1 MSKKKSGIRLKD
13 FVETYG
19 LEDRVDEIKSVLREW
34 RSKNISQ
41 VTQYIEEEDK
51 DFLIDY
57 YELSEAVLVEE
68 TPKTVAKEV
77 EKEHVKSTKS
87 QKPTSKRPQQKPIQ
101 ASKKQ
106 EAPARKPEIK
116 QETKDQ
122 VVIPEPKKE
131 EQPSA
136 PVLLETSK
144 PVESKPVAEEKPEEK
159 IVEEKMEQ
167 DKPIEKPE
175 KHMHKVVEENI
186 AKEQPKQEPLTEI
199 KPSEEKLVVQEK
211 KEHTEEKSKI
221 KEEKQEKA
229 KEEPIQV
236 KAKELEKVETKQE
249 SQKAPS
255 QKPKKEPQK
264 PPPPKEEAKKEEE
277 IKIIEIPEVI
287 SVREFAELLGV
298 GPNQIIKE
306 LFQEGILVTINQNID
321 PNLAVKIAEKFGY
334 LAEIKKPEVVIEEE
348 EPEEEDPSKLK
359 PRPPVVVVMGHVDH
373 GKTTLLDTIRKT
385 NVAAREKGGITQH
398 IGASMVKTKDGRL
411 ITFLDTP
418 GHEAFTSLRARGA
431 QVTDVAILVV
441 AADDGVMPQTI
452 EAINHA
458 KAFNVPIVVA
468 VNKIDKPGADP
479 SRVRREL
486 SEVGIIPEEWGGDT
500 VFVDV
505 SAKTGQGVDELLDM
519 VMLVADMLEL
529 KANPDKKAK
538 GTIIESR
545 LDKQKGPV
553 ATVLVTEGTLKVGDI
568 FVAGATYGR
577 VRAMMDSYGHKVKQ
591 ATPSMAVEIIGF
603 EEVPEAGDVL
613 KVVDSEK
620 QAKELAQIRKTAKE
634 QEKNK
639 ELGISLDDIFKK
651 IKEGEVKELKLIVK
665 ADAVG
670 SLEAI
675 KKSLSDIKTSEV
687 SIKVIHEGVGSIT
700 EGDVMLAKAAKAII
714 LGFNVRPDAKAKEA
728 AEREKVDIR
737 VYGIIYELLDDVKK
751 AISGMLSPVK
761 KEITLGLA
769 EVRATFK
776 VKGAGTVAGCYVL
789 EGKIV
794 RNQRA
799 RLIRNGVVIYDGK
812 IESLK
817 RFKEDVNEVARGYEC
832 GIKLENYNDIKVK
845 DEIECYEIKEE
856 KQTL

>member
-13 FVETYG
+13 FVEIYG
-19 LEDRVDEIKSVLREW
+19 LEDRVEEIKSVLREW

-57 YELSEAVLVEE
+57 YELSDAVLVEE

-106 EAPARKPEIK
+106 EAPARKPEMK

-131 EQPSA
+131 EQSSA

-159 IVEEKMEQ
+159 MVEEKMEQ

-175 KHMHKVVEENI
+175 EHMHKVVEENI
-186 AKEQPKQEPLTEI
+186 AKEQPKQEPLTEV
-199 KPSEEKLVVQEK
+199 KPIEEKQSV
-211 KEHTEEKSKI
+211 
-221 KEEKQEKA
+221 QEKA
-229 KEEPIQV
+229 KEELIQE
-236 KAKELEKVETKQE
+236 KAEEPEKVETKQE
-249 SQKAPS
+249 SPKAPS

-264 PPPPKEEAKKEEE
+264 PPPPKEEVKKEEE

-334 LAEIKKPEVVIEEE
+334 LAEIKKTEIVIEEE

-479 SRVRREL
+479 YRVRREL

-577 VRAMMDSYGHKVKQ
+577 VRAMMDSYGHRVKQ

-687 SIKVIHEGVGSIT
+687 SIKVIHEGVGFIT

-776 VKGAGTVAGCYVL
+776 IKGAGTVAGCYVL

-794 RNQRA
+794 RNQKA

-812 IESLK
+812 IESLR

>member
-57 YELSEAVLVEE
+57 YELSGAVLVEE

-106 EAPARKPEIK
+106 EAPARKPEMK

-122 VVIPEPKKE
+122 VVIQEPKKE
-131 EQPSA
+131 EQSSA

-159 IVEEKMEQ
+159 MVEEKMEQ

-175 KHMHKVVEENI
+175 EHMHKVVEENI
-186 AKEQPKQEPLTEI
+186 AKEQPKQEPLTEV
-199 KPSEEKLVVQEK
+199 KPIEEKHSVQEK
-211 KEHTEEKSKI
+211 V
-221 KEEKQEKA
+221 
-229 KEEPIQV
+229 KEEPIQA
-236 KAKELEKVETKQE
+236 KAEKQEKVETKQE

-334 LAEIKKPEVVIEEE
+334 LAEIKKTEIVIEEE

-577 VRAMMDSYGHKVKQ
+577 VRAMMDSYGHRVKQ

-620 QAKELAQIRKTAKE
+620 QAKELAQIRKMAKE

>member
-1 MSKKKSGIRLKD
+1 MSKKRSGIRLKD

-51 DFLIDY
+51 DFLIEY
-57 YELSEAVLVEE
+57 YELSEVVLVEE
-68 TPKTVAKEV
+68 APKTVAKET
-77 EKEHVKSTKS
+77 EKEHIKSTKS
-87 QKPTSKRPQQKPIQ
+87 QKPTSKKPVQPKSIQ
-101 ASKKQ
+101 APKKQ
-106 EAPARKPEIK
+106 EAPSRKPEVK

-122 VVIPEPKKE
+122 VVASEPKKE
-131 EQPSA
+131 EQPLT
-136 PVLLETSK
+136 PVVSETSK
-144 PVESKPVAEEKPEEK
+144 PVESKPATEVKPGEKIEQNKPVEKP
-159 IVEEKMEQ
+159 VEPME
-167 DKPIEKPE
+167 
-175 KHMHKVVEENI
+175 KVVEEKI
-186 AKEQPKQEPLTEI
+186 AQEQPKQEHVTEV
-199 KPSEEKLVVQEK
+199 KLAEEKQPVQEK
-211 KEHTEEKSKI
+211 KEHIEEEIKI
-221 KEEKQEKA
+221 KEKQ
-229 KEEPIQV
+229 
-236 KAKELEKVETKQE
+236 EKVETKQE
-249 SQKAPS
+249 PPKAPS

-321 PNLAVKIAEKFGY
+321 PNLAVKIAEKLGY
-334 LAEIKKPEVVIEEE
+334 LAEIKKPEIVIEEE
-348 EPEEEDPSKLK
+348 EEVEEDPSKLK

-568 FVAGATYGR
+568 FVVGSTYGR
-577 VRAMMDSYGHKVKQ
+577 VRAMMDSLGHRVKQ

-620 QAKELAQIRKTAKE
+620 QAKELAQIRKMAKE

-687 SIKVIHEGVGSIT
+687 SIRVIHEGVGSIT

-714 LGFNVRPDAKAKEA
+714 LGFNVRPDTKAKEA

>member
-41 VTQYIEEEDK
+41 VTQYIEEEDR

-57 YELSEAVLVEE
+57 YELSDAVLVEE

-87 QKPTSKRPQQKPIQ
+87 QKPTSKRPQQKPVQ

-122 VVIPEPKKE
+122 VVIPESKKE
-131 EQPSA
+131 EQSSA

-167 DKPIEKPE
+167 DKLIEKPE
-175 KHMHKVVEENI
+175 EHMHKVVEENTTQ
-186 AKEQPKQEPLTEI
+186 EQPKQEPLTEV
-199 KPSEEKLVVQEK
+199 KPIEEKQPV
-211 KEHTEEKSKI
+211 
-221 KEEKQEKA
+221 QEKA
-229 KEEPIQV
+229 KEELIQV
-236 KAKELEKVETKQE
+236 KAEEQEKVETKQE
-249 SQKAPS
+249 SSKAPP

-264 PPPPKEEAKKEEE
+264 PSPPKEEAKKEEE

-620 QAKELAQIRKTAKE
+620 QAKELAQIRKMAKE

>member
-13 FVETYG
+13 FIEIYG

-57 YELSEAVLVEE
+57 YELSDAVLVEE
-68 TPKTVAKEV
+68 APKTVAKET
-77 EKEHVKSTKS
+77 EKEHAKSTKS
-87 QKPTSKRPQQKPIQ
+87 QKPTSKKSQPKPIQ
-101 ASKKQ
+101 APKKQ

-116 QETKDQ
+116 QETKEQ

-131 EQPSA
+131 EQSLA
-136 PVLLETSK
+136 PVVLETSK

-167 DKPIEKPE
+167 DKSIEKPE
-175 KHMHKVVEENI
+175 EHMHKVVEENI
-186 AKEQPKQEPLTEI
+186 AREQPKQEPLIEA
-199 KPSEEKLVVQEK
+199 KPIEEKQSVQEK
-211 KEHTEEKSKI
+211 M
-221 KEEKQEKA
+221 KEEL
-229 KEEPIQV
+229 IQV
-236 KAKELEKVETKQE
+236 KAEEQEKVETKQE
-249 SQKAPS
+249 SPKTLS
-255 QKPKKEPQK
+255 QKSNRETQK
-264 PPPPKEEAKKEEE
+264 SSPPKEGVKKEEE

-321 PNLAVKIAEKFGY
+321 PNLAVKIAEKLGY
-334 LAEIKKPEVVIEEE
+334 LAEIKKPEIVIEEE

-553 ATVLVTEGTLKVGDI
+553 ATVLVMEGTLKVGDI

-620 QAKELAQIRKTAKE
+620 QAKELAQIRKMAKE

>member
-34 RSKNISQ
+34 RNKNISQ

-57 YELSEAVLVEE
+57 YELSGAVLVEE

-131 EQPSA
+131 EQSSA

-159 IVEEKMEQ
+159 MVEEKMEQ

-175 KHMHKVVEENI
+175 EHMHKVVEENI
-186 AKEQPKQEPLTEI
+186 AKEQPKQEPLTEV
-199 KPSEEKLVVQEK
+199 KPIEDKQSVQEK
-211 KEHTEEKSKI
+211 V
-221 KEEKQEKA
+221 KEEL
-229 KEEPIQV
+229 IQV
-236 KAKELEKVETKQE
+236 KAEEPEKVETKQE
-249 SQKAPS
+249 SPKEPS

-264 PPPPKEEAKKEEE
+264 PPPPKEEVKKEEE

-334 LAEIKKPEVVIEEE
+334 LAEIKKPEAVIEEE

-620 QAKELAQIRKTAKE
+620 QAKELAQIRKMAKE

>member
-13 FVETYG
+13 FIEAYG
-19 LEDRVDEIKSVLREW
+19 LEDRIDDVKNVLKEW

-41 VTQYIEEEDK
+41 ITQYIEEEDK
-51 DFLIDY
+51 DFLLEY
-57 YELSEAVLVEE
+57 YELSEIVIPEE
-68 TPKTVAKEV
+68 ELSKV
-77 EKEHVKSTKS
+77 EKESVKSTKS
-87 QKPTSKRPQQKPIQ
+87 QKSTPKKVSKPQQSPQTHK
-101 ASKKQ
+101 
-106 EAPARKPEIK
+106 KPE
-116 QETKDQ
+116 
-122 VVIPEPKKE
+122 VVAKKE
-131 EQPSA
+131 EPKEEIEKPSEIKEEPLQNQKDLIQEQPKQESTSEKIE
-136 PVLLETSK
+136 PVIAEPIKEVSQKTLDEKSQPTQEKEEAESSYKPKEEPKVIPTNVEETFSKPQAKEEKAFKEVSEEPKEEQKNKAEVLEKQIKEAIISNFDKKEKSTSQKPKKETSK
-144 PVESKPVAEEKPEEK
+144 PVE
-159 IVEEKMEQ
+159 
-167 DKPIEKPE
+167 
-175 KHMHKVVEENI
+175 
-186 AKEQPKQEPLTEI
+186 
-199 KPSEEKLVVQEK
+199 EK
-211 KEHTEEKSKI
+211 K
-221 KEEKQEKA
+221 A
-229 KEEPIQV
+229 
-236 KAKELEKVETKQE
+236 
-249 SQKAPS
+249 
-255 QKPKKEPQK
+255 
-264 PPPPKEEAKKEEE
+264 EEE
-277 IKIIEIPEVI
+277 IKIIEIPEII
-287 SVREFAELLGV
+287 SVRDFAELLGV
-298 GPNQIIKE
+298 SPNQVIKE

-334 LAEIKKPEVVIEEE
+334 LAEIKKPELMIEEE
-348 EPEEEDPSKLK
+348 EQIEEDPSKLK

-385 NVAAREKGGITQH
+385 NVAAKEKGGITQH
-398 IGASMVKTKDGRL
+398 IGASMVKTKDGRM

-505 SAKTGQGVDELLDM
+505 SAKTGQGIDDLLEM
-519 VMLVADMLEL
+519 VMLVADMLDL

-538 GTIIESR
+538 ATVIESK

-553 ATVLVTEGTLKVGDI
+553 ATVLITEGTLKVGDI
-568 FVAGATYGR
+568 FVVGATYGR
-577 VRAMMDSYGHKVKQ
+577 VRAMVDSFGHRLKQ

-603 EEVPEAGDVL
+603 EEVPEAGDIL

-620 QAKELAQIRKTAKE
+620 QAKELAQIRKLARE
-634 QEKNK
+634 QEKNRDV
-639 ELGISLDDIFKK
+639 GISLDDVFKK

-665 ADAVG
+665 ADAIG

-751 AISGMLSPVK
+751 AISGMLSPIK
-761 KEITLGLA
+761 KEVVLGLA

-789 EGKIV
+789 DGKIV

-817 RFKEDVNEVARGYEC
+817 RFKEDVSEVARGYEC
-832 GIKLENYNDIKVK
+832 GIKLENYNDVKVK

-856 KQTL
+856 KQTI

>member
-13 FVETYG
+13 FIETYG

-57 YELSEAVLVEE
+57 YELSDAVLVEE
-68 TPKTVAKEV
+68 APKTVKEV

-87 QKPTSKRPQQKPIQ
+87 QKPTSKRPQQKPTQ

-131 EQPSA
+131 EQSSA
-136 PVLLETSK
+136 PAILETSK

-167 DKPIEKPE
+167 DKSIEKPE
-175 KHMHKVVEENI
+175 EHMHKVVEENI
-186 AKEQPKQEPLTEI
+186 AKEQPKQEPLTEV
-199 KPSEEKLVVQEK
+199 KPIEEKQSV
-211 KEHTEEKSKI
+211 
-221 KEEKQEKA
+221 QEKA
-229 KEEPIQV
+229 KEELIQV
-236 KAKELEKVETKQE
+236 KAEEPEKVETKQE
-249 SQKAPS
+249 SPKAPS

-620 QAKELAQIRKTAKE
+620 QAKELAQIRKMAKE

-817 RFKEDVNEVARGYEC
+817 RFKEDVNEVTRGYEC

>member
-13 FVETYG
+13 FVEIYG
-19 LEDRVDEIKSVLREW
+19 LEDRVEEIKSVLREW

-41 VTQYIEEEDK
+41 ITQYIEEEDK

-57 YELSEAVLVEE
+57 YELSDAVLVEE

-106 EAPARKPEIK
+106 EAPARKPEMK

-131 EQPSA
+131 EQSSA

-159 IVEEKMEQ
+159 MVEEKMEQ

-175 KHMHKVVEENI
+175 EHMHKVVEENI
-186 AKEQPKQEPLTEI
+186 AKEQPKQEPLTEV
-199 KPSEEKLVVQEK
+199 KPIEEKQSV
-211 KEHTEEKSKI
+211 
-221 KEEKQEKA
+221 QEKA
-229 KEEPIQV
+229 KEELIQE
-236 KAKELEKVETKQE
+236 KAEEPEKVETKQE
-249 SQKAPS
+249 SPKAPS

-264 PPPPKEEAKKEEE
+264 PPPPKEEVKKEEE

-334 LAEIKKPEVVIEEE
+334 LAEIKKTEIVIEEE

-468 VNKIDKPGADP
+468 VNKIDKLGADP

-553 ATVLVTEGTLKVGDI
+553 ATVLVTEGALKVGDI

-577 VRAMMDSYGHKVKQ
+577 VRAMMDSYGHRVKQ

-687 SIKVIHEGVGSIT
+687 SIKVIHEGVGFIT

-776 VKGAGTVAGCYVL
+776 IKGAGTVAGCYVS

-794 RNQRA
+794 RNQKA

-812 IESLK
+812 IESLR
-817 RFKEDVNEVARGYEC
+817 RFREDVNEVARGYEC

>member
-1 MSKKKSGIRLKD
+1 MSKRKAGIRLKD
-13 FVETYG
+13 FVEAYG
-19 LEDRVDEIKSVLREW
+19 LEDKVSDIKNVLKEW
-34 RSKNISQ
+34 RQKNISQ
-41 VTQYIEEEDK
+41 ITQYIDEEDK
-51 DFLIDY
+51 DFLIEY
-57 YELSEAVLVEE
+57 YELSEKVSLEE
-68 TPKTVAKEV
+68 PQKV
-77 EKEHVKSTKS
+77 EKEPPKSTKS
-87 QKPTSKRPQQKPIQ
+87 QKPAP
-101 ASKKQ
+101 KKQ
-106 EAPARKPEIK
+106 IKPPSTPPKKPEPIVK
-116 QETKDQ
+116 KE
-122 VVIPEPKKE
+122 EPKKE
-131 EQPSA
+131 
-136 PVLLETSK
+136 
-144 PVESKPVAEEKPEEK
+144 PVEEKKEEKPEEETMMK
-159 IVEEKMEQ
+159 EEAIHKQEEQ
-167 DKPIEKPE
+167 KEIKQEP
-175 KHMHKVVEENI
+175 VVQQ
-186 AKEQPKQEPLTEI
+186 EQPKQEQPEPEDKL
-199 KPSEEKLVVQEK
+199 EEKPVEQKQEIHMEK
-211 KEHTEEKSKI
+211 AVEKEPVKEEPKEQKVEKEEKSEYKKDKEKTESLEKQI
-221 KEEKQEKA
+221 KEAILSNFDKKEKQ
-229 KEEPIQV
+229 
-236 KAKELEKVETKQE
+236 
-249 SQKAPS
+249 AP
-255 QKPKKEPQK
+255 KPKKEAPKPQ
-264 PPPPKEEAKKEEE
+264 PKEEPKEEE
-277 IKIIEIPEVI
+277 IKIVEIPEVI
-287 SVREFAELLGV
+287 SVREFADLIGV
-298 GPNQIIKE
+298 SPNQVIKE
-306 LFQEGILVTINQNID
+306 LFQEGILITINQNID

-334 LAEIKKPEVVIEEE
+334 LAEVKKPEIVLEEE
-348 EPEEEDPSKLK
+348 EEEIEDPSKLK

-385 NVAAREKGGITQH
+385 NVAAKEKGGITQH
-398 IGASMVKTKDGRL
+398 IGASMVKTKDGRM

-479 SRVRREL
+479 ARVRREL

-505 SAKTGQGVDELLDM
+505 SAKTGKGVDELLEM

-538 GTIIESR
+538 GTIIESK
-545 LDKQKGPV
+545 LDKQRGPV
-553 ATVLVTEGTLKVGDI
+553 ATVLITEGTLKVGDI

-577 VRAMMDSYGHKVKQ
+577 VRAMVDSLGQRLKQ

-603 EEVPEAGDVL
+603 EEVPEAGDIL

-620 QAKELAQIRKTAKE
+620 QAKELAERRKILKE

-639 ELGISLDDIFKK
+639 DVGISLDDVFRK
-651 IKEGEVKELKLIVK
+651 IQEGEVKELKLIVK

-687 SIKVIHEGVGSIT
+687 SIKVIHEGVGYIT

-769 EVRATFK
+769 QVRATFK
-776 VKGAGTVAGCYVL
+776 IKGAGTVAGCYVL
-789 EGKIV
+789 EGKMV

-817 RFKEDVNEVARGYEC
+817 RFKEDVAEVARGYEC
-832 GIKLENYNDIKVK
+832 GIKLENYNDIKVN

-856 KQTL
+856 KQTI

>member
-122 VVIPEPKKE
+122 VVISEPKKE
-131 EQPSA
+131 EQSSA

-175 KHMHKVVEENI
+175 EHMHKVVEENI
-186 AKEQPKQEPLTEI
+186 AKEQPKQEPLTEV
-199 KPSEEKLVVQEK
+199 KPIEEKQSV
-211 KEHTEEKSKI
+211 
-221 KEEKQEKA
+221 QEKA
-229 KEEPIQV
+229 KEELIQV
-236 KAKELEKVETKQE
+236 KAEKQEKVETKQE
-249 SQKAPS
+249 SQKVPS

-620 QAKELAQIRKTAKE
+620 QAKELAQIRKMAKE

>member
-51 DFLIDY
+51 DFLIEY
-57 YELSEAVLVEE
+57 YELSEVVLVEE
-68 TPKTVAKEV
+68 APKTVAKET
-77 EKEHVKSTKS
+77 EKEHIKSTKS
-87 QKPTSKRPQQKPIQ
+87 QKPTSKKPVQPKSIQ
-101 ASKKQ
+101 APKKQ
-106 EAPARKPEIK
+106 EAPSRKPEVK

-122 VVIPEPKKE
+122 VVASEPKKE
-131 EQPSA
+131 EQPLT
-136 PVLLETSK
+136 PVVSETSK
-144 PVESKPVAEEKPEEK
+144 PVESKPATEVKPEEK
-159 IVEEKMEQ
+159 IEQ
-167 DKPIEKPE
+167 NKPVEKPVE
-175 KHMHKVVEENI
+175 PMEKVVEEKI
-186 AKEQPKQEPLTEI
+186 AQEQPKQEHVTEV
-199 KPSEEKLVVQEK
+199 KLAEEKQPVQEK
-211 KEHTEEKSKI
+211 KEHIEEEIKI
-221 KEEKQEKA
+221 KEKQ
-229 KEEPIQV
+229 
-236 KAKELEKVETKQE
+236 EKVETKQE
-249 SQKAPS
+249 PPKAPS

-321 PNLAVKIAEKFGY
+321 PNLAVKIAEKLGY
-334 LAEIKKPEVVIEEE
+334 LAEIKKPDIVIEEE
-348 EPEEEDPSKLK
+348 EEVEEDPSKLK

-553 ATVLVTEGTLKVGDI
+553 ATVLVTEGTLKIGDI
-568 FVAGATYGR
+568 FVVGSTYGR
-577 VRAMMDSYGHKVKQ
+577 VRAMMDSLGHRVKQ

-620 QAKELAQIRKTAKE
+620 QAKELAQIRKMAKE

-687 SIKVIHEGVGSIT
+687 SIRVIHEGVGSIT

>member
-34 RSKNISQ
+34 RNKNISQ

-57 YELSEAVLVEE
+57 YELSGAVLVEE

-131 EQPSA
+131 EQSSA

-159 IVEEKMEQ
+159 MVEEKMEQ

-175 KHMHKVVEENI
+175 EHMHKVVEENI
-186 AKEQPKQEPLTEI
+186 AKEQPKQEPLTEV
-199 KPSEEKLVVQEK
+199 KPIEDKQSVQEK
-211 KEHTEEKSKI
+211 V
-221 KEEKQEKA
+221 KEEL
-229 KEEPIQV
+229 IQV
-236 KAKELEKVETKQE
+236 KAEEPEKVETKQE
-249 SQKAPS
+249 SPKEPS

-264 PPPPKEEAKKEEE
+264 PPPPKEEVKKEEE

-620 QAKELAQIRKTAKE
+620 QAKELAQIRKMAKE

>member
-57 YELSEAVLVEE
+57 YELSGAVLVEE
-68 TPKTVAKEV
+68 TPKIVAKEV

-106 EAPARKPEIK
+106 EPPARKPEIK

-131 EQPSA
+131 EQSSA

-175 KHMHKVVEENI
+175 EHMHKVVEENI
-186 AKEQPKQEPLTEI
+186 AKEQPKQEPLTEV
-199 KPSEEKLVVQEK
+199 KPIEEKQSVQEK
-211 KEHTEEKSKI
+211 V
-221 KEEKQEKA
+221 

-236 KAKELEKVETKQE
+236 KAEKQEKVETKQE
-249 SQKAPS
+249 SPKAPS

-264 PPPPKEEAKKEEE
+264 PSPPKEEAKKEEE

-634 QEKNK
+634 QDKNK

>member
-13 FVETYG
+13 FIETYG

-131 EQPSA
+131 EQSSA

-175 KHMHKVVEENI
+175 EHMHKVVEENI
-186 AKEQPKQEPLTEI
+186 AKEQPKQEPLTEV
-199 KPSEEKLVVQEK
+199 KPIEEKQSVQEK
-211 KEHTEEKSKI
+211 V
-221 KEEKQEKA
+221 KEEL
-229 KEEPIQV
+229 IQV
-236 KAKELEKVETKQE
+236 KAEKQEKVETKQE
-249 SQKAPS
+249 SPKAPS

-553 ATVLVTEGTLKVGDI
+553 ATVLVTEGALKVGDI

-577 VRAMMDSYGHKVKQ
+577 VRAMMDSYGNKVKQ

>member
-13 FVETYG
+13 FVEIYG
-19 LEDRVDEIKSVLREW
+19 LEDRVEEIKSVLREW

-57 YELSEAVLVEE
+57 YELSDAVLVEE

-131 EQPSA
+131 EQSSA

-159 IVEEKMEQ
+159 MVEEKMEQ

-175 KHMHKVVEENI
+175 EHMHKVVEENI
-186 AKEQPKQEPLTEI
+186 AKEQPKQEPLTEV
-199 KPSEEKLVVQEK
+199 KPIEEKQSV
-211 KEHTEEKSKI
+211 
-221 KEEKQEKA
+221 QEKA
-229 KEEPIQV
+229 KEELIQV
-236 KAKELEKVETKQE
+236 KAEKQEKVETKQE
-249 SQKAPS
+249 SPKAPS

-334 LAEIKKPEVVIEEE
+334 LAEIKKPEMVIEEE

-479 SRVRREL
+479 YRVRREL

-634 QEKNK
+634 QEKHK

-687 SIKVIHEGVGSIT
+687 SIKVIHEGVGFIT

-776 VKGAGTVAGCYVL
+776 IKGAGTVAGCYVL

>member
-51 DFLIDY
+51 DFLIEY
-57 YELSEAVLVEE
+57 YELSEVVLVEE
-68 TPKTVAKEV
+68 APKTVAKET
-77 EKEHVKSTKS
+77 EKEHIKSTKS
-87 QKPTSKRPQQKPIQ
+87 QKPTSKKPVQPKSIQ
-101 ASKKQ
+101 APKKQ
-106 EAPARKPEIK
+106 EAPSRKPEVK

-122 VVIPEPKKE
+122 VVASEPKKE
-131 EQPSA
+131 EQPLT
-136 PVLLETSK
+136 PVVSETSK
-144 PVESKPVAEEKPEEK
+144 PVESKPATEVKPEEK
-159 IVEEKMEQ
+159 IEQ
-167 DKPIEKPE
+167 NKPVEKPVE
-175 KHMHKVVEENI
+175 PMEKVVEEKI
-186 AKEQPKQEPLTEI
+186 AQEQPKQEHVTEV
-199 KPSEEKLVVQEK
+199 KLAEEKQPAQEK
-211 KEHTEEKSKI
+211 KEHIEEEIKI
-221 KEEKQEKA
+221 KEKQ
-229 KEEPIQV
+229 
-236 KAKELEKVETKQE
+236 EKVETKQE
-249 SQKAPS
+249 PPKAPS

-321 PNLAVKIAEKFGY
+321 PNLAVKIAEKLGY
-334 LAEIKKPEVVIEEE
+334 LAEIKKPEIVIEEE
-348 EPEEEDPSKLK
+348 EEVEEDPSKLK

-553 ATVLVTEGTLKVGDI
+553 ATVLVTEGTLKIGDI
-568 FVAGATYGR
+568 FVVGSTYGR
-577 VRAMMDSYGHKVKQ
+577 VRAMMDSLGHRVKQ

-620 QAKELAQIRKTAKE
+620 QAKELAQIRKMAKE

-687 SIKVIHEGVGSIT
+687 SIRVIHEGVGSIT

>member
-13 FVETYG
+13 FIETYG

-57 YELSEAVLVEE
+57 YELSDAVLVEE

-77 EKEHVKSTKS
+77 EKEHVKSNKS
-87 QKPTSKRPQQKPIQ
+87 QKPTSKKPQQKPIQ

-122 VVIPEPKKE
+122 VVIPELKKE

-159 IVEEKMEQ
+159 MVEEKMEQ

-175 KHMHKVVEENI
+175 EHMHKVVEENI
-186 AKEQPKQEPLTEI
+186 AKEQPKQEPLTEV
-199 KPSEEKLVVQEK
+199 KPIEEKQSVQEK
-211 KEHTEEKSKI
+211 V
-221 KEEKQEKA
+221 KEEL
-229 KEEPIQV
+229 IQV
-236 KAKELEKVETKQE
+236 KAEEPKKVETKQE
-249 SQKAPS
+249 SQKVPS

-577 VRAMMDSYGHKVKQ
+577 VRAMMDSYGNKVKQ

-620 QAKELAQIRKTAKE
+620 QAKELAQIRKMAKE

>member
-51 DFLIDY
+51 DFLIEY
-57 YELSEAVLVEE
+57 YELSEVVLVEE
-68 TPKTVAKEV
+68 APKTVAKET
-77 EKEHVKSTKS
+77 EKEHIKSTKS
-87 QKPTSKRPQQKPIQ
+87 QKPTSKKPVQPKSIQ
-101 ASKKQ
+101 APKKQ
-106 EAPARKPEIK
+106 EAPSRKPEVK

-122 VVIPEPKKE
+122 VVASEPKKE
-131 EQPSA
+131 EQPLT
-136 PVLLETSK
+136 PVVSETSK
-144 PVESKPVAEEKPEEK
+144 PVESKPVTEVKPEEK
-159 IVEEKMEQ
+159 IEQ
-167 DKPIEKPE
+167 NKPVEKPVE
-175 KHMHKVVEENI
+175 PMEKVVEEKI
-186 AKEQPKQEPLTEI
+186 AQEQPKQEHVTEV
-199 KPSEEKLVVQEK
+199 KLAEEKQPVQEK
-211 KEHTEEKSKI
+211 KEHIEEEIKI
-221 KEEKQEKA
+221 KEKQ
-229 KEEPIQV
+229 
-236 KAKELEKVETKQE
+236 EKVETKQE
-249 SQKAPS
+249 PPKAPS

-321 PNLAVKIAEKFGY
+321 PNLAVKIAEKLGY
-334 LAEIKKPEVVIEEE
+334 LAEIKKPDIVIEEE
-348 EPEEEDPSKLK
+348 EEVEEDPSKLK

-553 ATVLVTEGTLKVGDI
+553 ATVLVT
-568 FVAGATYGR
+568 
-577 VRAMMDSYGHKVKQ
+577 
-591 ATPSMAVEIIGF
+591 
-603 EEVPEAGDVL
+603 
-613 KVVDSEK
+613 
-620 QAKELAQIRKTAKE
+620 
-634 QEKNK
+634 
-639 ELGISLDDIFKK
+639 
-651 IKEGEVKELKLIVK
+651 
-665 ADAVG
+665 
-670 SLEAI
+670 
-675 KKSLSDIKTSEV
+675 
-687 SIKVIHEGVGSIT
+687 
-700 EGDVMLAKAAKAII
+700 
-714 LGFNVRPDAKAKEA
+714 
-728 AEREKVDIR
+728 
-737 VYGIIYELLDDVKK
+737 
-751 AISGMLSPVK
+751 
-761 KEITLGLA
+761 
-769 EVRATFK
+769 
-776 VKGAGTVAGCYVL
+776 
-789 EGKIV
+789 
-794 RNQRA
+794 
-799 RLIRNGVVIYDGK
+799 
-812 IESLK
+812 
-817 RFKEDVNEVARGYEC
+817 
-832 GIKLENYNDIKVK
+832 
-845 DEIECYEIKEE
+845 
-856 KQTL
+856 

>member
-57 YELSEAVLVEE
+57 YELSDAVLVEE

-159 IVEEKMEQ
+159 MVEEKMEQ

-175 KHMHKVVEENI
+175 EHMHKVVEENI
-186 AKEQPKQEPLTEI
+186 AKEQPKQEPLTEV
-199 KPSEEKLVVQEK
+199 KPIEEKQSV
-211 KEHTEEKSKI
+211 
-221 KEEKQEKA
+221 QEKA
-229 KEEPIQV
+229 KEELIQA
-236 KAKELEKVETKQE
+236 KAEEPEKVETKQE
-249 SQKAPS
+249 SQKVPS

-264 PPPPKEEAKKEEE
+264 PSPPKEEAKKEEE

-577 VRAMMDSYGHKVKQ
+577 VRAMMDSYGNKVKQ

>member
-13 FVETYG
+13 FVEIYG

-57 YELSEAVLVEE
+57 YELSDAVLVEE

-106 EAPARKPEIK
+106 EAPARKLEIK

-122 VVIPEPKKE
+122 VVIPKPRKE
-131 EQPSA
+131 EQSSA
-136 PVLLETSK
+136 PLLLETSN
-144 PVESKPVAEEKPEEK
+144 PIESKPVAEEKPEK
-159 IVEEKMEQ
+159 KMVEEKMEQ

-175 KHMHKVVEENI
+175 EHMHKVVEENI
-186 AKEQPKQEPLTEI
+186 AKEQPKQEPLTEV
-199 KPSEEKLVVQEK
+199 KPIEEKQSV
-211 KEHTEEKSKI
+211 
-221 KEEKQEKA
+221 QEKA
-229 KEEPIQV
+229 KEELIQA
-236 KAKELEKVETKQE
+236 KAEEPEKVETKQE
-249 SQKAPS
+249 SPKVS
-255 QKPKKEPQK
+255 YQKPKKEPQK
-264 PPPPKEEAKKEEE
+264 PSPPKEEVKKEEE
-277 IKIIEIPEVI
+277 IKIIEIPELI

-334 LAEIKKPEVVIEEE
+334 LAEIKKQEIVIEEE

-603 EEVPEAGDVL
+603 EEVPEAGDAL

-620 QAKELAQIRKTAKE
+620 QAKELAQIRKMVKE

-639 ELGISLDDIFKK
+639 EIGIFLDDIFKK

-687 SIKVIHEGVGSIT
+687 GIKVIHEGVGSIT

-812 IESLK
+812 IESLR
-817 RFKEDVNEVARGYEC
+817 RFKEDVNEVVRGYEC

>member
-19 LEDRVDEIKSVLREW
+19 LEDKVDEIKSVLREW

-51 DFLIDY
+51 DFLIEY

-68 TPKTVAKEV
+68 TPKTAAKEI

-87 QKPTSKRPQQKPIQ
+87 QKPTSKKPVQPKPIQ
-101 ASKKQ
+101 APKKQ

-116 QETKDQ
+116 QEIKDQ
-122 VVIPEPKKE
+122 IVLPEPKKE
-131 EQPSA
+131 EQLSA
-136 PVLLETSK
+136 PVISETSK
-144 PVESKPVAEEKPEEK
+144 PVESKPEENIKQDKSVERLEERMHK
-159 IVEEKMEQ
+159 DVEEKTTQ
-167 DKPIEKPE
+167 EK
-175 KHMHKVVEENI
+175 
-186 AKEQPKQEPLTEI
+186 PKQEPLTET
-199 KPSEEKLVVQEK
+199 KPIEEKQSVQEK
-211 KEHTEEKSKI
+211 KEHTEEESKI

-229 KEEPIQV
+229 REELTQV
-236 KAKELEKVETKQE
+236 KAKEQEKVETKQE
-249 SQKAPS
+249 TPKASS

-334 LAEIKKPEVVIEEE
+334 LAEIKKPEIVIEEE
-348 EPEEEDPSKLK
+348 EQIEEDPSKLK

-568 FVAGATYGR
+568 FVVGATYGR
-577 VRAMMDSYGHKVKQ
+577 VRAMMDSLGHKVKQ

-620 QAKELAQIRKTAKE
+620 QAKELAQIRKMAKE

-687 SIKVIHEGVGSIT
+687 SIRVIHEGVGSIT

>member
-13 FVETYG
+13 FVEIYG
-19 LEDRVDEIKSVLREW
+19 LEDRVEEIKSVLREW

-57 YELSEAVLVEE
+57 YELSDAVLVEE

-106 EAPARKPEIK
+106 EAPARKPEMK

-131 EQPSA
+131 EQSSA

-159 IVEEKMEQ
+159 MVEEKMEQ

-175 KHMHKVVEENI
+175 EHMHKVVEENI
-186 AKEQPKQEPLTEI
+186 AKEQPKQEPLTEV
-199 KPSEEKLVVQEK
+199 KPIEEKQSV
-211 KEHTEEKSKI
+211 
-221 KEEKQEKA
+221 QEKA
-229 KEEPIQV
+229 KEELIQE
-236 KAKELEKVETKQE
+236 KAEEPEKVETKQE
-249 SQKAPS
+249 SPKAPS

-264 PPPPKEEAKKEEE
+264 PPPPKEEVKKEEE

-334 LAEIKKPEVVIEEE
+334 LAEIKKTEIVIEEE

-398 IGASMVKTKDGRL
+398 IGASMVKTKDGKL

-479 SRVRREL
+479 YRVRREL

-577 VRAMMDSYGHKVKQ
+577 VRAMMDSYGHRVKQ

-687 SIKVIHEGVGSIT
+687 SIKVIHEGVGFIT

-776 VKGAGTVAGCYVL
+776 IKGAGTVAGCYVL

-794 RNQRA
+794 RNQKA

-812 IESLK
+812 IESLR

>member
-51 DFLIDY
+51 DFLIEY
-57 YELSEAVLVEE
+57 YELSEVVLVEE
-68 TPKTVAKEV
+68 APKTVAKET
-77 EKEHVKSTKS
+77 EKEHIKSTKS
-87 QKPTSKRPQQKPIQ
+87 QKPTSKKPVQPKSIQ
-101 ASKKQ
+101 APKKQ
-106 EAPARKPEIK
+106 EAPSRKPEVK

-122 VVIPEPKKE
+122 VVASEPKKE
-131 EQPSA
+131 EQPLT
-136 PVLLETSK
+136 PVVSETSK
-144 PVESKPVAEEKPEEK
+144 PVESKPATEVKPEEK
-159 IVEEKMEQ
+159 IEQ
-167 DKPIEKPE
+167 NKPVEKPVE
-175 KHMHKVVEENI
+175 PMEKVVEEKI
-186 AKEQPKQEPLTEI
+186 AQEQPKQEHVTEV
-199 KPSEEKLVVQEK
+199 KLAEEKQPVQEK
-211 KEHTEEKSKI
+211 KEHIEEEIKI
-221 KEEKQEKA
+221 KEKQ
-229 KEEPIQV
+229 
-236 KAKELEKVETKQE
+236 EKVETKQE
-249 SQKAPS
+249 PPKAPS

-321 PNLAVKIAEKFGY
+321 PNLAVKIAEKLGY
-334 LAEIKKPEVVIEEE
+334 LAEIKKPEIVIEEE
-348 EPEEEDPSKLK
+348 EEVEEDPSKLK

-553 ATVLVTEGTLKVGDI
+553 ATVLVTEGTLKIGDI
-568 FVAGATYGR
+568 FVVGSTYGR
-577 VRAMMDSYGHKVKQ
+577 VRAMMDSLGHRVKQ

-620 QAKELAQIRKTAKE
+620 QAKELAQIRKMAKE

-687 SIKVIHEGVGSIT
+687 SIRVIHEGVGSIT

>member
-13 FVETYG
+13 FIEAYG
-19 LEDRVDEIKSVLREW
+19 LEDRIDDVKNVLKEW

-41 VTQYIEEEDK
+41 ITQYIEEEDK
-51 DFLIDY
+51 DFLLEY
-57 YELSEAVLVEE
+57 YELSEIVIPEE
-68 TPKTVAKEV
+68 ELSKV
-77 EKEHVKSTKS
+77 EKEPIKPTKS
-87 QKPTSKRPQQKPIQ
+87 QKTTPKKVSKPQPPQTH
-101 ASKKQ
+101 KKS
-106 EAPARKPEIK
+106 E
-116 QETKDQ
+116 
-122 VVIPEPKKE
+122 VVAKKE
-131 EQPSA
+131 EPKEEIEKPS
-136 PVLLETSK
+136 VIKEETLQTNQQDLIQELPKQESLSEK
-144 PVESKPVAEEKPEEK
+144 VEPTITEPTREVSQETINEKSSLMEDMEKAEPLYKPEEEPK
-159 IVEEKMEQ
+159 VISASVEEPFS
-167 DKPIEKPE
+167 KPQ
-175 KHMHKVVEENI
+175 
-186 AKEQPKQEPLTEI
+186 AKEKKTLNEAP
-199 KPSEEKLVVQEK
+199 EE
-211 KEHTEEKSKI
+211 
-221 KEEKQEKA
+221 A
-229 KEEPIQV
+229 KEEQKN
-236 KAKELEKVETKQE
+236 KAEALEKQIKEAIISNFDKKE
-249 SQKAPS
+249 KSAS
-255 QKPKKEPQK
+255 QKPKKETPK
-264 PPPPKEEAKKEEE
+264 PVEEKKAEEE
-277 IKIIEIPEVI
+277 IKIIEIPEII
-287 SVREFAELLGV
+287 SVRDFSELLGV
-298 GPNQIIKE
+298 SPNQIIKE

-334 LAEIKKPEVVIEEE
+334 LAEVKKPEITIEEE
-348 EPEEEDPSKLK
+348 EEIEEDSSKLK

-385 NVAAREKGGITQH
+385 NVAAKEKGGITQH
-398 IGASMVKTKDGRL
+398 IGASMVKTKDGRI

-505 SAKTGQGVDELLDM
+505 SAKTGQGIDDLLEM
-519 VMLVADMLEL
+519 VMLVADMLDL

-538 GTIIESR
+538 GTIIESK

-553 ATVLVTEGTLKVGDI
+553 ATVLITEGTLKVGDI
-568 FVAGATYGR
+568 FVVGATYGR
-577 VRAMMDSYGHKVKQ
+577 VRAMVDSFGHRLKQ

-603 EEVPEAGDVL
+603 EEVPEAGDIL

-620 QAKELAQIRKTAKE
+620 QAKELAEIRKLKRE
-634 QEKNK
+634 QEKNRDI
-639 ELGISLDDIFKK
+639 GISLDDVFKK

-665 ADAVG
+665 ADAIG

-687 SIKVIHEGVGSIT
+687 SVKVIHEGVGSIT

-714 LGFNVRPDAKAKEA
+714 LGFNVRPDTKAKEA
-728 AEREKVDIR
+728 SEKEKVDIR

-761 KEITLGLA
+761 KEVVLGLA

-789 EGKIV
+789 DGKIV

-817 RFKEDVNEVARGYEC
+817 RFKEDVSEVARGYEC

-856 KQTL
+856 KQTI

>member
-41 VTQYIEEEDK
+41 ITQYIEEEDK

-57 YELSEAVLVEE
+57 YELSDAVLVEE

-106 EAPARKPEIK
+106 EAPARKPEMK

-131 EQPSA
+131 EQSSA

-159 IVEEKMEQ
+159 MVEEKMEQ

-175 KHMHKVVEENI
+175 EHMHKVVEENI
-186 AKEQPKQEPLTEI
+186 AKEQPKQEPLTEV
-199 KPSEEKLVVQEK
+199 KPIEEKQSV
-211 KEHTEEKSKI
+211 
-221 KEEKQEKA
+221 QEKA
-229 KEEPIQV
+229 KEELIQE
-236 KAKELEKVETKQE
+236 KAEEPEKVETKQE
-249 SQKAPS
+249 SPKAPS

-264 PPPPKEEAKKEEE
+264 PPPPKEEVKKEEE

-334 LAEIKKPEVVIEEE
+334 LAEIKKTEIVIEEE

-553 ATVLVTEGTLKVGDI
+553 ATVLVTEGALKVGDI

-577 VRAMMDSYGHKVKQ
+577 VRAMMDSYGHRVKQ

-687 SIKVIHEGVGSIT
+687 SIKVIHEGVGFIT

-776 VKGAGTVAGCYVL
+776 IKGAGTVAGCYVS

-794 RNQRA
+794 RNQKA

-812 IESLK
+812 IESLR
-817 RFKEDVNEVARGYEC
+817 RFREDVNEVARGYEC